1 MSSRYGAARPKR
13 AGEQFARANHADE
26 DAAAE
31 PGSKKVK
38 FDGSAATK
46 RGAVNIDGYDSDSDR
61 EELGARP
68 ESKMAEKDKDED
80 MDDMFA
86 EADEDETEDRVDDT
100 TTKKSK
106 EVRFLDGADIEG
118 QDMRSR
124 DTAQIR
130 LDGQQ
135 SDDEDEEEIALAIQ
149 EEDLDEEVGAGGL
162 KKHAPK
168 VEAFNLRAE
177 EEEGRFDESGNF
189 VRNAADRDAQ
199 HDRWLEG
206 VSKKE
211 MKKAAEA
218 HEKREAELRQKRKED
233 GDILTSDLLKS
244 LIMKLELGETAL
256 EALARLGRGQAKSKK
271 VPKWKQKK
279 MKPEGMDVDS
289 AEKEDPEQVRI
300 KEAIDA
306 ITDAAD
312 KLLSRDRPD
321 VYDRERELL
330 VREWSRET
338 QEPWVEPRRETAADE
353 AAPTKMWEYRW
364 VDGRDGAPKQGP
376 YDGPTMEAWQRAG
389 YFGDGVE
396 FRSRKEASLTPVIP
410 LEHVP
415 RQLPILLV
423 HQPDLIIA
431 RRHHSEIALRRAPL
445 LLPLIGRAPR
455 AVEAS
460 LRRGILDNLVRGR
473 RCVVHAIGDVVIGGS
488 SRPGHGVIARREPRV
503 GVPVGQRGV
512 VDLDDATVATAAV
525 AVAFAGD
532 FDSVA
537 PVRQAPQTPTARLDE
552 EDQRC
557 VRILGESGRD
567 RRALD
572 RLPAAGADL
581 GPVRGGFCW
590 TPSETVPCS
599 AHTNPIWAW
608 KKTCTVDGDA
618 PLSSFKT
625 AASLVVRLM
634 VWATSTMVLEPV
646 VHLPVDST
654 QSIIA
659 SAMHVTP
666 ASEVLT

>member
-13 AGEQFARANHADE
+13 AGEQFARAHHADE
-26 DAAAE
+26 DAATE

-38 FDGSAATK
+38 FDVRNPSALALGGDEEEVKDEFLEADAEVIRGSAATK

-68 ESKMAEKDKDED
+68 EAKKVAEKDKDED

-106 EVRFLDGADIEG
+106 EVRFLEGADIEG

-130 LDGQQ
+130 LDGQE
-135 SDDEDEEEIALAIQ
+135 SDDDDEEEIALAIQ
-149 EEDLDEEVGAGGL
+149 EEDVDEEVGAGGL

-189 VRNAADRDAQ
+189 VRNAIDRDAQ

-218 HEKREAELRQKRKED
+218 HEKREADLRQKRKED
-233 GDILTSDLLKS
+233 GDLLTSDLLKS
-244 LIMKLELGETAL
+244 LILKLELGETAL

-279 MKPEGMDVDS
+279 MKPEAMDVDA

-300 KEAIDA
+300 KEAIDS

-338 QEPWVEPRRETAADE
+338 QEPWVEPRRETAAEED
-353 AAPTKMWEYRW
+353 APAKMWEYRW

-376 YDGPTMEAWQRAG
+376 YDGRTMEAWQNAG
-389 YFGDGVE
+389 YFGEGVE
-396 FRSRKEASLTPVIP
+396 FR
-410 LEHVP
+410 
-415 RQLPILLV
+415 
-423 HQPDLIIA
+423 
-431 RRHHSEIALRRAPL
+431 
-445 LLPLIGRAPR
+445 
-455 AVEAS
+455 
-460 LRRGILDNLVRGR
+460 
-473 RCVVHAIGDVVIGGS
+473 VVGDEDWAGPPS
-488 SRPGHGVIARREPRV
+488 SW
-503 GVPVGQRGV
+503 Q
-512 VDLDDATVATAAV
+512 
-525 AVAFAGD
+525 
-532 FDSVA
+532 
-537 PVRQAPQTPTARLDE
+537 
-552 EDQRC
+552 
-557 VRILGESGRD
+557 
-567 RRALD
+567 
-572 RLPAAGADL
+572 
-581 GPVRGGFCW
+581 
-590 TPSETVPCS
+590 
-599 AHTNPIWAW
+599 
-608 KKTCTVDGDA
+608 
-618 PLSSFKT
+618 
-625 AASLVVRLM
+625 
-634 VWATSTMVLEPV
+634 
-646 VHLPVDST
+646 
-654 QSIIA
+654 
-659 SAMHVTP
+659 
-666 ASEVLT
+666 